1 MKKTF
6 PGAAGGRWQRRG
18 RGIPPARSPARTRRA
33 TWPGTQPI
41 KLVVPFTAG
50 SGTDIVARLVAEKLG
65 PALGT
70 SVIVDNKPGAGGT
83 LGAALTAKA
92 PADGYTLLVHS
103 AGHLVNPWIYKG
115 LSYDTLKDF
124 TGITPMASLP
134 NVLVTAPSH
143 FADVKDL
150 VAKAKAKPG
159 GLNYGSAGNGSA
171 THMNAEVFR
180 LAAGLDAQH
189 VPFRGTPEAMT
200 EVMAG
205 RVDWFFAPMVSALPL
220 IQSGKLQALAVGT
233 GKRSSALPKCAD
245 DGRGRRAGLG
255 VPVLGRPVRARE
267 DAAAGGRAPAGR
279 GREDH
284 GVARAEGA
292 AREARRRALHDA
304 VGAVQQ
310 VHRRRDGQGAAGGEG
325 RQHQGRLTWPARS
338 SPWAALA
345 ASLPAA
351 RCRAGATG
359 RPRRHQREDRHA
371 RRRRCHRAGA
381 GRARRPHRGR
391 RQRRADARA
400 LGPR

>member
-1 MKKTF
+1 MKKTSSWSRRQTLAAAAALAACALT
-6 PGAAGGRWQRRG
+6 GAYAQG
-18 RGIPPARSPARTRRA
+18 P
-33 TWPGTQPI
+33 WPGTQPI

-83 LGAALTAKA
+83 LGAAIAAKS

-115 LSYDTLKDF
+115 LSYDTIKDF

-143 FADVKDL
+143 FANVQDL

-159 GLNYGSAGNGSA
+159 SFNYGSAGNGSA

-180 LAAGLDAQH
+180 LAAGIDAQH

-220 IQSGKLQALAVGT
+220 IKTGRLQALAVGT
-233 GKRSSALPKCAD
+233 GKRSSALPDAPTT
-245 DGRGRRAGLG
+245 AEAG
-255 VPVLGRPVRARE
+255 VPGSEYLFWVGLF
-267 DAAAGGRAPAGR
+267 APAKTPQPVVDR
-279 GREDH
+279 LQAE
-284 GVARAEGA
+284 VAKIMVSPELKERLEKLGAEPFTMPSAQFNKFLVDETGKA
-292 AREARRRALHDA
+292 
-304 VGAVQQ
+304 QQ
-310 VHRRRDGQGAAGGEG
+310 VVK
-325 RQHQGRLTWPARS
+325 
-338 SPWAALA
+338 A
-345 ASLPAA
+345 ASIKV
-351 RCRAGATG
+351 
-359 RPRRHQREDRHA
+359 D
-371 RRRRCHRAGA
+371 
-381 GRARRPHRGR
+381 
-391 RQRRADARA
+391 
-400 LGPR
+400 

>member
-1 MKKTF
+1 MKKTS
-6 PGAAGGRWQRRG
+6 PWSRRQTLAAAAALAACALTGAHAQG
-18 RGIPPARSPARTRRA
+18 P
-33 TWPGTQPI
+33 WPGTQPI

-83 LGAALTAKA
+83 LGAAIAAKS

-115 LSYDTLKDF
+115 LSYDTIKDF

-143 FADVKDL
+143 FANVQDL

-159 GLNYGSAGNGSA
+159 GFNYGSAGNGSA

-180 LAAGLDAQH
+180 LAAGIDAQH

-220 IQSGKLQALAVGT
+220 IKTGRLQALAVGT
-233 GKRSSALPKCAD
+233 CKRSSALPDAPTT
-245 DGRGRRAGLG
+245 AEAG
-255 VPVLGRPVRARE
+255 VPGSEYLFWVGLF
-267 DAAAGGRAPAGR
+267 APAKTPQPVVDR
-279 GREDH
+279 LQAE
-284 GVARAEGA
+284 VAKIMVSPELKERLEKLGAEPFTMPSAQFNKFLVDETGKA
-292 AREARRRALHDA
+292 
-304 VGAVQQ
+304 QQ
-310 VHRRRDGQGAAGGEG
+310 VVK
-325 RQHQGRLTWPARS
+325 
-338 SPWAALA
+338 A
-345 ASLPAA
+345 ASIKV
-351 RCRAGATG
+351 
-359 RPRRHQREDRHA
+359 D
-371 RRRRCHRAGA
+371 
-381 GRARRPHRGR
+381 
-391 RQRRADARA
+391 
-400 LGPR
+400 